1 MGEFPALRIAQKEL
15 RLFFNSA
22 VGWSFLGVFIAATLF
37 VFFWVEAFFAR
48 NIADVRPLFEWM
60 PLMLIFLAAA
70 LTMRLWSEERSHGT
84 LEYLLTQP
92 VPLWQFVLGKFL
104 ACVALLVL
112 ALLATLPLPLTV
124 SALANLD
131 WGPVLAG
138 YLATALLGCAYL
150 SIGLFVSAH
159 TANAML
165 SLIGSVL
172 LCGALY
178 LTGSPL
184 LTGFFDD
191 DTAVLLRLLGS
202 GSRFDSITRGVIDL
216 RDLYYYAALCG
227 GFLALNVYTLDRQRW
242 ATDTR
247 QSRHRLWH
255 AGIALLLLN
264 LLLAGIWLQQLPALR
279 ADVTEGR
286 MYSLSNPT
294 RELLDQ
300 TREPLL
306 IRGYFSERTHPLLAP
321 LVPQIKDLLKEYA
334 VAGGDRIRVEFVDPA
349 DNPDM
354 EREANET
361 YRINATP
368 FQVADRYQSALVNA
382 FFNVLV
388 SYGGEHETLG
398 FADLIEVRT
407 ARGSQPEVAL
417 RNPEFDITRAIRDVL
432 HSYQAGGNL
441 FEQIDRPVQL
451 TAYVSAD
458 DKLPQ
463 LLLTYRDAIKK
474 HLDARSASVE
484 DRFRVEFVEP
494 EAGDGAAARRLVDEW
509 GFQPMLSSLEDSRE
523 FYFYLTLE
531 DDHQVVQLPT
541 GAFDPDAFEQTLD
554 AGLKRFA
561 NGFTKT
567 VALAFPNAGSGP
579 FRRMLPAGH
588 TFQTLEQE
596 ISRDYSIVHDDLT
609 DGEVDSSA
617 DLLLVLAPENF
628 DDNAVYAIDQFLMR
642 GGTVVLGS
650 SAFSVEVKDSDL
662 SMREVNSGLVDWLA
676 HHGIDIAPTMV
687 LDKQHRSYPVPVTR
701 RVGGYEF
708 RDMQF
713 VDYPYFIDV
722 RRDGLNSEHPI
733 TRGLPSLALAWASP
747 VTIAGNSDDP
757 INTHWLLRSSP
768 ETWRSSARNVMPGAP
783 AGTAVPDSGEQ
794 QRETLGV
801 LLQGRFSS
809 AFSRAP
815 GGIARDGAGVEE
827 KAVARTSAQLRGHLG
842 QSSDA
847 ARLIVIGSNDFA
859 SDQVMSGLVAASGTQ
874 FLSPVEL
881 LMNTLDW
888 SLTDGSLLQIRSRA
902 HFNRTLPP
910 LQSQS
915 RSRLEGFNYAAGLLV
930 LAAFGLL
937 HGLRERRR
945 RAYWRQVLA

>member
-1 MGEFPALRIAQKEL
+1 MAEFPALRVAQKEL
-15 RLFFNSA
+15 RLFLNSS
-22 VGWSFLGVFIAATLF
+22 VGWSFLGAFSAASLF

-60 PLMLIFLAAA
+60 PVMLIFLAAA

-84 LEYLLTQP
+84 LEYLLTRP

-104 ACVALLVL
+104 ACATLLVL

-124 SALANLD
+124 ATIANLD

-138 YLATALLGCAYL
+138 YLAAALLGCAYL

-159 TANAML
+159 SANAML
-165 SLIGSVL
+165 SLMGSVL
-172 LCGALY
+172 VCGALY
-178 LTGSPL
+178 LIGSPL
-184 LTGFFDD
+184 LTGFFND
-191 DTAVLLRLLGS
+191 DTATLLRLLGS

-216 RDLYYYAALCG
+216 RDLYYYAALCA

-242 ATDTR
+242 ATDAR
-247 QSRHRLWH
+247 QRRHRLWH
-255 AGIALLLLN
+255 TGIALLLLN
-264 LLLAGIWLQQLPALR
+264 LLLAGTWLQQLSALR
-279 ADVTEGR
+279 LDVTEGR
-286 MYSLSNPT
+286 MYSISEPT
-294 RELLDQ
+294 RDLLDQ

-334 VAGGDRIRVEFVDPA
+334 VAGGNRVQVEFVDPA
-349 DNPDM
+349 DRP
-354 EREANET
+354 ETEQEANEK
-361 YRINATP
+361 YGINATP

-388 SYGGEHETLG
+388 AYGGEHETLG
-398 FADLIEVRT
+398 FADLIEVKT
-407 ARGSQPEVAL
+407 ASGTQPEVAL

-463 LLLTYRDAIKK
+463 LLLTYRKAIQET
-474 HLDARSASVE
+474 LEARVARAGG
-484 DRFRVEFVEP
+484 RFRVEFIEP
-494 EAGDGAAARRLVDEW
+494 EAGDGAVAQRIVDEW
-509 GFQPMLSSLEDSRE
+509 GFQPMLTSLDNPQE

-541 GAFDPDAFEQTLD
+541 GAFDPGAFEQTLD

-561 NGFTKT
+561 SGFTKT
-567 VALAFPNAGSGP
+567 IALVLPGMGSGQ
-579 FRRMLPAGH
+579 FRGMAPAGH

-596 ISRDYSIVHDDLT
+596 ISRDYSIVREDLT

-617 DLLLVLAPENF
+617 DLLLVLAPENL
-628 DDNAVYAIDQFLMR
+628 DDTEVYALDQFLMR

-650 SAFSVEVKDSDL
+650 SAFSVEARGGDL
-662 SMREVNSGLVDWLA
+662 QMRDVDSGLTDWLL
-676 HHGIDIAPTMV
+676 HHGVDIAPAMV
-687 LDKQHRSYPVPVTR
+687 LDSQHRSYPVPVMR

-722 RRDGLNSEHPI
+722 RGDGLNSEHPI
-733 TRGLPSLALAWASP
+733 TGGLPSLALAWGSP
-747 VTIAGNSDDP
+747 VSTTRDD
-757 INTHWLLRSSP
+757 NQTSAEWLLRSSP
-768 ETWRSSARNVMPGAP
+768 DAWRSSSRNVMPGATE
-783 AGTAVPDSGEQ
+783 GSTRSDSDRKPS
-794 QRETLGV
+794 RETLGV

-815 GGIARDGAGVEE
+815 GDNLGDSAGVEE
-827 KAVARTSAQLRGHLG
+827 RAAALGREQIRSHLG
-842 QSSDA
+842 QSSDS

-910 LQSQS
+910 LDSPA
-915 RSRLEGFNYAAGLLV
+915 RSRLEYANYAAALLV
-930 LAAFGLL
+930 LALFGLL
-937 HGLRERRR
+937 HWLRERRR
-945 RAYWRQVLA
+945 RAYWRRVLA